1 LSGGPTPATTLGT
14 QTTSV
19 YLDVC
24 FPE

>member
-14 QTTSV
+14 KTTSV